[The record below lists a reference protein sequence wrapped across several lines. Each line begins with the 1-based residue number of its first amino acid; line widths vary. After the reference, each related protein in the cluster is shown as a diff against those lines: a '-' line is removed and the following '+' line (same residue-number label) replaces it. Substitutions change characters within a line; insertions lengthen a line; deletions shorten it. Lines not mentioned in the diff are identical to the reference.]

1 MRLFIC
7 LNLIIIAIFLFSLLA
22 AFSFFSLSLNESLLT
37 TLPGLVG
44 DLVEDGFLVTALFTF
59 SPSTVS
65 LAMT

>member
-1 MRLFIC
+1 M
-7 LNLIIIAIFLFSLLA
+7 FLFSLLA